1 MEMNTFTTHRI
12 NMSTG
17 HCTDIDV
24 KDKLN
29 NEEELDLQAL
39 TDSISYDQNR
49 YPTQYLKSTTQV
61 EQSLNISR
69 LVLG

>member
-17 HCTDIDV
+17 HCRDIDV
-24 KDKLN
+24 KDNLIN
-29 NEEELDLQAL
+29 VEELDLQAL
-39 TDSISYDQNR
+39 ADSISDDHYR
-49 YPTQYLKSTTQV
+49 CPTQYLKTRMQV